1 MAQEYSLQETLTR
14 SFLQGMEN
22 VYTSIPGIVVTVR
35 DNFQNLS
42 VDVQP
47 AVNIKKEDGT
57 VSERAVVLNVPVLM
71 PSSRDGGLTHNVSV
85 GDSVWLMF
93 SMAGLDTWKRGNGTP
108 VIPSDFRKF
117 DKRDC
122 VAMLSPFPFS
132 ESVNNPDKHVW
143 SHDPNDVVLYHNLG
157 TAEETEIRLHRA
169 GGVTINTNQGV
180 TVNAGEF
187 VEVNTKDYTVNTE
200 TYTVMASGAVG
211 IYGSRVDIN

>member
-1 MAQEYSLQETLTR
+1 
-14 SFLQGMEN
+14 
-22 VYTSIPGIVVTVR
+22 
-35 DNFQNLS
+35 
-42 VDVQP
+42 
-47 AVNIKKEDGT
+47 
-57 VSERAVVLNVPVLM
+57 
-71 PSSRDGGLTHNVSV
+71 
-85 GDSVWLMF
+85 
-93 SMAGLDTWKRGNGTP
+93 MAGLDTWKRGNGTP